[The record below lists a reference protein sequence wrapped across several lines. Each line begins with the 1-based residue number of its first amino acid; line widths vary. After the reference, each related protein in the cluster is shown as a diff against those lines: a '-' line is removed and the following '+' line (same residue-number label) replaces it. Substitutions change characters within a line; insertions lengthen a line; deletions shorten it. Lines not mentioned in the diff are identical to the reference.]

1 MPEES
6 LSPQTYSVRSAD
18 TTNPSLADGTD
29 NNTENSA
36 VINNNLEQELLTLAA
51 QIDAATYRFI
61 KLLARFDE
69 ANAWQG
75 EGIKSFSHWL
85 NWKIGMNSVIARE
98 KVRTARA
105 LADLPQV
112 DEAFSKG
119 EISYTKVRAL
129 TRVATAENED
139 YLLEIARHGTG
150 AHMEHLVRSF
160 RRCKHFDAANDALSD
175 SELEQEP
182 DSDPDP
188 EPDNTLTCYD
198 DEDGSVIIRAKLR
211 AEDGALVRK
220 ALEVLVDDIRKE
232 SELKVDS
239 TNVSAETNLSLA
251 DYDDTRANALVRL
264 ADHYLSH
271 PPNGQATGQD
281 ERYQVFMHIRV
292 DPDTSAIQDHHFLAP
307 EVARRLACDAG
318 LTTVLEG
325 NDGELLSI
333 GRKSRTIPRP
343 IRHALRIRDRGC
355 CQYPGCTAHR
365 FTDAHHVKHWAQ
377 GGATRLD
384 NLVTLC
390 RFHHRE
396 LHKGTYRIQPA
407 NSGDTSCHHFTFI
420 NRFNKTIP
428 YSPPLPTNP
437 LPLPDAAP
445 ANCLWSGERMD
456 YQMAIGRLYG
466 LETKN

>member
-1 MPEES
+1 MLEEALS
-6 LSPQTYSVRSAD
+6 LQIYEAWSAETID
-18 TTNPSLADGTD
+18 PSLEDNTD
-29 NNTENSA
+29 NNA
-36 VINNNLEQELLTLAA
+36 DNNTDNHDNLEQELLTLGA

-61 KLLARFDE
+61 KLLAHFDE
-69 ANAWQG
+69 ANGWQG
-75 EGIKSFSHWL
+75 DGIKSFAHWL
-85 NWKIGMNSVIARE
+85 NWKLGMNSVIARE

-129 TRVATAENED
+129 TRVATPENED
-139 YLLEIARHGTG
+139 YLLGIARHGTG
-150 AHMEHLVRSF
+150 AHMERLVRSF
-160 RRCKHFDAANDALSD
+160 RRCKHLDAANDAVSD
-175 SELEQEP
+175 SEREP
-182 DSDPDP
+182 DA

-220 ALEVLVDDIRKE
+220 ALDILVEELRQEAKLKA
-232 SELKVDS
+232 ELKVDS

-251 DYDDTRANALVRL
+251 DFDDTRANALIRL

-271 PPNGQATGQD
+271 PPNGQASGQD
-281 ERYQVFMHIRV
+281 ERYQVFIHIRV
-292 DPDTSAIQDHHFLAP
+292 NPDTGAVEDHHFLAP
-307 EVARRLACDAG
+307 EVAERLACDAG

-325 NDGELLSI
+325 GDGELLSI

-365 FTDAHHVKHWAQ
+365 FTNAHHVKHWAQ
-377 GGATRLD
+377 GGATQLD

-407 NSGDTSCHHFTFI
+407 NSGDSFCHHFTFI

-428 YSPPLPTNP
+428 NNQPLPTTP
-437 LPLPDAAP
+437 LPLPNAAP

-456 YQMAIGRLYG
+456 YQMAIGTLYE
-466 LETKN
+466 LKKKH